1 MAWIFL
7 FRTQYDLY
15 VEGSGKI
22 AVISI
27 GLLTAIFSLLAGGFL
42 GGINYLSI
50 IIASVPAVLGRIV
63 FGNDLLNYIT
73 PLYIATIVFLS
84 VIQAPIRLFPEFYG
98 NFYLQ
103 IYSIV
108 FGAPEIA
115 AIGNLDSA
123 LAYEPIIACLAL
135 FSIMYIYRESY
146 LNLVK
151 QKLFDLNKNQS

>member
-1 MAWIFL
+1 M
-7 FRTQYDLY
+7 
-15 VEGSGKI
+15 
-22 AVISI
+22 
-27 GLLTAIFSLLAGGFL
+27 
-42 GGINYLSI
+42 
-50 IIASVPAVLGRIV
+50 
-63 FGNDLLNYIT
+63 
-73 PLYIATIVFLS
+73 FLS

-123 LAYEPIIACLAL
+123 LAYEPIIACLAV

-146 LNLVK
+146 LNLLK
-151 QKLFDLNKNQS
+151 QKLYDLNKNQS